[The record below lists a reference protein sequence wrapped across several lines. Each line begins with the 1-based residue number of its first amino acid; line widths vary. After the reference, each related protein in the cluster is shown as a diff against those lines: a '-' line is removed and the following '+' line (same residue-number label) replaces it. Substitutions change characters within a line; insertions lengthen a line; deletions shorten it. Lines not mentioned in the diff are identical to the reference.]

1 MRVAVVGAG
10 IGGLV
15 AALLLAARG
24 IEVGLFERSP
34 APGGKMR
41 ETQVDGRRIDAGPT
55 VFTMRGIFEEI
66 FAAAGTS
73 LSDHIALEPAAILAR
88 HAWSATERLD
98 LFANVDR
105 TADAIGDFAG
115 AREAEGYRGFVERAR
130 RIFDSLQ
137 QRFINEQRPS
147 VLGLTASFGPRR
159 IGELW
164 EISPFVTLW
173 DALAE
178 HFHDPRLRQL
188 FGRYATYCGSSPFL
202 APATLM
208 LVAHVEQE
216 GVWFVEGGMQR
227 LAQALARVAS
237 RAGASLHFE
246 AGVRKVL
253 VRGGRACGLELE
265 DGERIDADAVILNAD
280 PAAISARML
289 GRDIAGATQTIP
301 QSARSLS
308 AITWATVAATD
319 GFPLLRHNVFFSRD
333 YKREFESIR
342 NGKLP
347 PEPTVYVCA
356 QDRKSDDQRSNS
368 PDREE
373 ALLCLVNAPANG
385 DQSNLEP
392 SEIDLCE
399 RRTFSQ
405 LERCGLQIT
414 RRAETTI
421 RTTPEDFNRLFPG
434 TGGALYG
441 AASHGWMASFRRPG
455 ARTKIAGLYLAGG
468 GTHPGPGVPMAAISG
483 RLAAAAMLEDFASMS
498 RFRPTDTAGGMSM
511 H

>member
-1 MRVAVVGAG
+1 MRVAIVGAG

-24 IEVGLFERSP
+24 IEVAVFERDP

-41 ETQVDGRRIDAGPT
+41 EIEVKGRRIDAGPT
-55 VFTMRGIFEEI
+55 VFTMRGVFEEI
-66 FAAAGTS
+66 VAAAGTS
-73 LSDHIALEPAAILAR
+73 LSDHISLQPATILAR

-98 LFANVDR
+98 LYADVDR

-115 AREAEGYRGFVERAR
+115 AREADGYRSFAERAQ
-130 RIFDSLQ
+130 RIFGSLQ

-173 DALAE
+173 DALGE
-178 HFHDPRLRQL
+178 HFRDPRLRQL

-216 GVWFVEGGMQR
+216 GVWFVEGGMQK
-227 LAQALARVAS
+227 LAQALAHVAS
-237 RAGASLHFE
+237 RAGATLHFA

-265 DGERIDADAVILNAD
+265 NGERFEADAVILNAD
-280 PAAISARML
+280 PAAIGASLL
-289 GRDIAGATQTIP
+289 GRDIAGTTQPIAP
-301 QSARSLS
+301 NARSLS

-319 GFPLLRHNVFFSRD
+319 GFPLVRHNVFFSRD
-333 YKREFESIR
+333 YKNEFESIR
-342 NGKLP
+342 HGRLP

-356 QDRKSDDQRSNS
+356 QDRTNDEPHPNL
-368 PDREE
+368 PNREE
-373 ALLCLVNAPANG
+373 TLLCLVNAPANG
-385 DQSNLEP
+385 DQNNFEP

-405 LERCGLQIT
+405 LERCGLWIK
-414 RRAETTI
+414 RRAETTV
-421 RTTPEDFNRLFPG
+421 RTTPKDFNRLFPG

-441 AASHGWMASFRRPG
+441 APSHGWMASFRRPG

-483 RLAAAAMLEDFASMS
+483 RLAAAATLEDLASTS
-498 RFRPTDTAGGMSM
+498 RFRPMDTAGGISM
-511 H
+511 R